1 MVTYNQFIVDQVLPH
16 QPVSVDFPMH
26 TTPVSLLERV
36 RCPGEQLAW
45 GRFVEMYTPLLYYWA
60 CRMGL
65 QESDAADLVQEVFT
79 ILVAKLPAFVYDR
92 KKSFRG
98 WLRTIL
104 YNKWRDKKRRAA
116 AEPRMQGG
124 SALAGQASPVVS
136 ETFWEVEYRQQLV
149 GRALELMQ
157 SEFQPTTWRAC
168 WEVVVSG
175 RPAAAVAAE
184 LGITVDSV
192 YAAKSRVLRRL
203 RKELEGLLD

>member
-1 MVTYNQFIVDQVLPH
+1 LELAI
-16 QPVSVDFPMH
+16 FPGSEPFRIETMH

-36 RCPGEQLAW
+36 RSPGEQQAW

-65 QESDAADLVQEVFT
+65 QESDAADLVQEVFA
-79 ILVAKLPAFVYDR
+79 ILVAKLPEFVYDR

-104 YNKWRDKKRRAA
+104 HNKWRDQQRRAA
-116 AEPRMQGG
+116 PPMQPG
-124 SALAGQASPVVS
+124 SKLADQASPEET
-136 ETFWEVEYRQQLV
+136 ETFWEIEYREQLV

-175 RPAAAVAAE
+175 RPVAEVARE

>member
-1 MVTYNQFIVDQVLPH
+1 
-16 QPVSVDFPMH
+16 MH

-36 RCPGEQLAW
+36 RSPGEQLAW
-45 GRFVEMYTPLLYYWA
+45 GRFVEMYTPLLYYWT

-79 ILVAKLPAFVYDR
+79 ILVAKLPNFVYDR
-92 KKSFRG
+92 DKSFRG

-104 YNKWRDKKRRAA
+104 HNKWRDKQRRLA
-116 AEPRMQGG
+116 AEPAIQNG
-124 SALAGQASPVVS
+124 SALLNEASPLET
-136 ETFWEVEYRQQLV
+136 ETFWEIEYRQHLV

-157 SEFQPTTWRAC
+157 NEFQPTTWKAC
-168 WEVVVSG
+168 WEVVITG
-175 RPAAAVAAE
+175 RPASEVAAE
-184 LGITVDSV
+184 LGISVDSV

>member
-1 MVTYNQFIVDQVLPH
+1 
-16 QPVSVDFPMH
+16 MH
-26 TTPVSLLERV
+26 TTPISLLERV
-36 RCPGEQLAW
+36 RRPGEQMAW

-65 QESDAADLVQEVFT
+65 QESDAADLVQEVFA
-79 ILVAKLPAFVYDR
+79 ILVTKLPEFVYDR

-104 YNKWRDKKRRAA
+104 YNKWRDRQRRRAA
-116 AEPRMQGG
+116 EPPMQSG
-124 SALAGQASPVVS
+124 SALADQPDPT
-136 ETFWEVEYRQQLV
+136 ETEAFWETEYRQQLV
-149 GRALELMQ
+149 GRALQLMQ
-157 SEFQPTTWRAC
+157 SEFESTTWRAC

-175 RPAAAVAAE
+175 RPAAEVAAE

>member
-1 MVTYNQFIVDQVLPH
+1 
-16 QPVSVDFPMH
+16 MH

-36 RCPGEQLAW
+36 RSPGEQLAW
-45 GRFVEMYTPLLYYWA
+45 SRFVEMYTPLLYYWT

-65 QESDAADLVQEVFT
+65 QESDAADLVQEVFA
-79 ILVAKLPAFVYDR
+79 ILVAKLPEFVYDR
-92 KKSFRG
+92 NKSFRG

-104 YNKWRDKKRRAA
+104 HNKWRDKQRRLA
-116 AEPRMQGG
+116 AEPTLQTG
-124 SALAGQASPVVS
+124 SALVNEASPV
-136 ETFWEVEYRQQLV
+136 ETESFWEIEYRQQLV

-157 SEFQPTTWRAC
+157 TEFQPTTWRAC

-175 RPAAAVAAE
+175 RSASEVASE
-184 LGITVDSV
+184 LGISVDSV

>member
-1 MVTYNQFIVDQVLPH
+1 
-16 QPVSVDFPMH
+16 MH

-36 RCPGEQLAW
+36 RRPDEHQAW
-45 GRFVEMYTPLLYYWA
+45 VRFVDMYTPLLYYWA
-60 CRMGL
+60 CKMDM

-79 ILVAKLPAFVYDR
+79 ILVAKLPEFVYDR
-92 KKSFRG
+92 HKSFRG

-104 YNKWRDKKRRAA
+104 HNKWRDRQSRRAA
-116 AEPRMQGG
+116 EPPMQGG
-124 SALAGQASPVVS
+124 SALLDQAGPEPTDA
-136 ETFWEVEYRQQLV
+136 FWEVEYREQLV
-149 GRALELMQ
+149 GRALELMKN
-157 SEFQPTTWRAC
+157 EFQPATWRAC

-175 RPAAAVAAE
+175 RSAAEVAAE